1 MMNVWD
7 KETGPFFPY
16 FFMDTTLGYKTTL
29 FMVVLLSVIGFF
41 FILFA
46 MLDKF
51 MLMIEHSGHGSFPNI
66 CCVAILS
73 YLLMRFKDPEDKEKK
88 EGTTTTNNNK
98 LD

>member
-1 MMNVWD
+1 
-7 KETGPFFPY
+7 
-16 FFMDTTLGYKTTL
+16 
-29 FMVVLLSVIGFF
+29 
-41 FILFA
+41 
-46 MLDKF
+46 

-88 EGTTTTNNNK
+88 EGTTTSNNNK